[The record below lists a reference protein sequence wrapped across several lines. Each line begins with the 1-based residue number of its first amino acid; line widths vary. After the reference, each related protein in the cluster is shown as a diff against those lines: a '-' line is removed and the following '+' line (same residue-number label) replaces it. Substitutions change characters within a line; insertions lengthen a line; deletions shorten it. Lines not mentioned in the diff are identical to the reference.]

1 MSNIMSVELT
11 EWSELAS
18 TVKSPVG
25 ANLAS
30 LLRSLSQLSDAELL
44 SLELPVVKQK
54 VTVWDSSKHD
64 YNDALDLPEG
74 RYYADF
80 GFNVEQSVSLES
92 LAKVI
97 DELKEK
103 GIVITAR
110 TQAAILVN
118 AQLNG
123 LLQDWARIR
132 MFG

>member
-25 ANLAS
+25 SNLAS
-30 LLRSLSQLSDAELL
+30 LLRSMSELSDAELL

-54 VTVWDSSKHD
+54 VDSSKHD
-64 YNDALDLPEG
+64 YNDALDLPRG
-74 RYYADF
+74 RFCADF
-80 GFNVEQSVSLES
+80 GIMKAEQSVSLDS
-92 LAKVI
+92 LYKVI
-97 DELKEK
+97 NELKEK
-103 GIVITAR
+103 KIVITAR

-123 LLQDWARIR
+123 LLQDWAKIA

>member
-1 MSNIMSVELT
+1 MSVELT
-11 EWSELAS
+11 EWAELAA

-25 ANLAS
+25 SQLSS
-30 LLRSLSQLSDAELL
+30 LLRSMSQMSDAELL
-44 SLELPVVKQK
+44 SLELPVIRQK

-64 YNDALDLPEG
+64 YNDALDLPKG
-74 RYYADF
+74 RFYADF
-80 GFNVEQSVSLES
+80 GFNVEQSVSLDS

-103 GIVITAR
+103 GVVITAR
-110 TQAAILVN
+110 SQAAILVN

-123 LLQDWARIR
+123 LLQDWARLG